1 MNIPPPQASTPVT
14 GIDPLGIQGP
24 VEPMSLKPVAKPNRA
39 RPPVIPPDRFWPVT
53 RMLIRLRS
61 DVPAESL
68 LEMILRPGSR
78 SHGKKQ
84 RGNPGA
90 GMVHGRQNIAK
101 TVTYRRR
108 MDLPLDFNTE
118 RNERRRQWQ
127 EMDLLSNYRDPVP
140 AFEMDA

>member
-39 RPPVIPPDRFWPVT
+39 RPPVIPPKRFWPVT

-78 SHGKKQ
+78 SHGKRQ

-90 GMVHGRQNIAK
+90 GMVHGRVNTNK
-101 TVTYRRR
+101 TMTYRTAHIRV
-108 MDLPLDFNTE
+108 DFNTE

-127 EMDLLSNYRDPVP
+127 EMDLLSNYSDPVP